1 MKYVYCYGMIIS
13 QLCLLYRFINIRFDE
28 KFNGT
33 TIISMQYTNIVC
45 TIAKCITLKL
55 TSSL

>member
-13 QLCLLYRFINIRFDE
+13 QSCLLYRFINVRFDE

-33 TIISMQYTNIVC
+33 TIIISMQYTNIVC
-45 TIAKCITLKL
+45 TIAKCIIWK
-55 TSSL
+55 